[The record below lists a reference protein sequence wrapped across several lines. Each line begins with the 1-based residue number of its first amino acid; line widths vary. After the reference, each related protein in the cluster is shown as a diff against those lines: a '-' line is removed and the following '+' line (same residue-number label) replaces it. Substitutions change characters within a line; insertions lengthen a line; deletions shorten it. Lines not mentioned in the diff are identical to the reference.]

1 MLVRKSKRP
10 SHVRYTKTKSID
22 IYRIYTHV
30 THHVY
35 WWSYFDVF
43 PAFHA
48 CSLALVAPGSCLC
61 MLSKREQYL
70 TPKSV
75 QTVWCCSYIPRLAP
89 WFRSPAT
96 QSTLHGFCGWFDSF
110 LNACLEVQGAWL
122 CSALMRL
129 AVANPKVETLCLFL
143 PFLTC
148 CLQFLF
154 QDGAW

>member
-1 MLVRKSKRP
+1 MCDTHKNE
-10 SHVRYTKTKSID
+10 
-22 IYRIYTHV
+22 IYRYLSNLYTCDTSSHTSCV
-30 THHVY
+30 LMV
-35 WWSYFDVF
+35 VF
-43 PAFHA
+43 RCISCVSCLQP
-48 CSLALVAPGSCLC
+48 CTSRSSSCLC
-61 MLSKREQYL
+61 MLPKREQYL

-96 QSTLHGFCGWFDSF
+96 QSTFHSFCGWFDSF
-110 LNACLEVQGAWL
+110 LNARLEVQGAWL